1 MPEKTLIQQYV
12 QIAVVVTAYW
22 FISITLGRYTY
33 LLMTVFKKTIIF
45 PRFLNIPLNG
55 LDHEKNKI
63 KVILILNLI
72 FNHLINSSLV
82 SVFVNKSLL
91 SGSARLDAP
100 LFVTW
105 YQCIVTVLA
114 CYIIRQLARYFPDKV
129 SFPELELD
137 EKILKQVKLTIT

>member
-1 MPEKTLIQQYV
+1 MLKKTL
-12 QIAVVVTAYW
+12 T
-22 FISITLGRYTY
+22 
-33 LLMTVFKKTIIF
+33 F
-45 PRFLNIPLNG
+45 PSKGSKQPPQWTG
-55 LDHEKNKI
+55 LCKELYDSHEFNDPY
-63 KVILILNLI
+63 LI
-72 FNHLINSSLV
+72 FNHLIYSSLV

-137 EKILKQVKLTIT
+137 EKILKQVKLTITRDKLFSARDARLET